1 MSNPEMNTA
10 WPERAEKVLKVY
22 KKMENKEK
30 EIKNLKEKI
39 KAQKKMI
46 AYLESEYREHW
57 GNGDFSFM
65 YSDLCRLYAELIELY
80 ISED

>member
-1 MSNPEMNTA
+1 
-10 WPERAEKVLKVY
+10 
-22 KKMENKEK
+22 MENKEK

-39 KAQKKMI
+39 EGSKKMI
-46 AYLESEYREHW
+46 DYFESKNREHW
-57 GNGDFSFM
+57 GNRDLSFM

>member
-1 MSNPEMNTA
+1 
-10 WPERAEKVLKVY
+10 
-22 KKMENKEK
+22 MENKEK

-57 GNGDFSFM
+57 GDGDFSFM

-80 ISED
+80 ISKDL